1 MQAPTQRTSHERR
14 EAHQRLAVH
23 LRDQPGVEVSLG
35 TRDDWAGLES
45 ELVVVGAA
53 VPAAVCD
60 VVATLGLGLRAV
72 TPQGDHLVVVVQ

>member
-1 MQAPTQRTSHERR
+1 MQYQRTSPGRR

-23 LRDQPGVEVSLG
+23 LDDIAGVDVCLR

-45 ELVVVGAA
+45 ELVIGGAA

-60 VVATLGLGLRAV
+60 VLSTLGLTIRAA
-72 TPQGDHLVVVVQ
+72 TPQGDHMVVVVQ